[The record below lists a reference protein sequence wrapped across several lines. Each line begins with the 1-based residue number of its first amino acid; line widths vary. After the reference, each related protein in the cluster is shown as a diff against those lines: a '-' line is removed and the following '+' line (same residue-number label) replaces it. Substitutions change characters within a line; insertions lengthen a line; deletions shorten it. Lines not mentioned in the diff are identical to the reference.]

1 MENILEKISSYNILN
16 NILPGVVFI
25 FFWDKSFSTMKFTLS
40 QENIITSIFLY
51 YFFGMVLSRV
61 GSLLIEPAFKLFRI
75 VHFEPYAKYL
85 KARSIDKKIPELLE
99 TDNLFRTMIATFLL
113 LSSIR
118 ITYNLLLYT
127 KYIFYKDIFIYL
139 FISFFILFSFAYRK
153 QTQYIVKRI
162 NEALAAEE
170 NYE

>member
-16 NILPGVVFI
+16 NILPGVIFI
-25 FFWDKSFSTMKFTLS
+25 FFWDKSFSTMQFALPKET
-40 QENIITSIFLY
+40 IITSIFLY

-75 VHFEPYAKYL
+75 VYFEPYEKYL
-85 KARSIDKKIPELLE
+85 KALAIDKKISELLE
-99 TDNLFRTMIATFLL
+99 TDNLFRTMIATFFL
-113 LSSIR
+113 LSFIR
-118 ITYNLLLYT
+118 IIYYLIFYVE
-127 KYIFYKDIFIYL
+127 YIFHKDIFLYL

-162 NEALAAEE
+162 NEAL
-170 NYE
+170 NNGGQI

>member
-75 VHFEPYAKYL
+75 IHFEPYEKYL

-113 LSSIR
+113 LFSIR
-118 ITYNLLLYT
+118 ITYNILLDIE
-127 KYIFYKDIFIYL
+127 YIFYKDIFIYL

-162 NEALAAEE
+162 KEALAVEG